1 VDESKNE
8 TNNNETPLAT
18 SEIETTESTQPLD
31 NPSNGEKVV
40 KALNALKSEKE
51 RVDTEY
57 NQQNALLQEL
67 AAKISQEEMKAR
79 EYERL
84 TDAVVTQH
92 QLLQQTV
99 SRLTK
104 LPQHSP
110 FSGRLVSII
119 NQPTPGTQ
127 ISPILRP
134 LLQTSVGAGLLA
146 GLGLFA
152 LVFLASLMTTE
163 TQDEDSE

>member
-1 VDESKNE
+1 
-8 TNNNETPLAT
+8 
-18 SEIETTESTQPLD
+18 
-31 NPSNGEKVV
+31 
-40 KALNALKSEKE
+40 
-51 RVDTEY
+51 
-57 NQQNALLQEL
+57 
-67 AAKISQEEMKAR
+67 
-79 EYERL
+79 
-84 TDAVVTQH
+84 
-92 QLLQQTV
+92 
-99 SRLTK
+99 
-104 LPQHSP
+104 
-110 FSGRLVSII
+110 LVSII